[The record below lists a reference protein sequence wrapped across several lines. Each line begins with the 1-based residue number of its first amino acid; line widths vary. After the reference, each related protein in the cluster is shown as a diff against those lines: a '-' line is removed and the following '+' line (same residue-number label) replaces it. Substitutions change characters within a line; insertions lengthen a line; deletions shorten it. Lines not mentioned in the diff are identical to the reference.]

1 MICLYTAPKVS
12 LGLIYNIAMDLLQQ
26 LYLYCILYTYSH
38 CILHTFVVH
47 TRFMLILRWGSYCG
61 AAGMGGGGGER
72 ALEGGGGMR
81 GS

>member
-1 MICLYTAPKVS
+1 
-12 LGLIYNIAMDLLQQ
+12 MDLLQQ

-72 ALEGGGGMR
+72 ALEEGGTCVAAEIINYKVVYMVVYSKNKR
-81 GS
+81 